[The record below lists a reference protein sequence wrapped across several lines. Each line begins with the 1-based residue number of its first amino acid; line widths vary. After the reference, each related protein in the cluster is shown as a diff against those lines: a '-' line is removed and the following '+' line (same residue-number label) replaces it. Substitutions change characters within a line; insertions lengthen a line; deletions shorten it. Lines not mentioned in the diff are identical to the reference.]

1 MNYSSKQ
8 IMTKL
13 AVNKS
18 LLKEYSSNESERTV
32 YLNNG
37 DEFQIQ
43 LFNPLTETIGA
54 EITIN
59 GETIEG
65 RLILRPGERV
75 WLERY
80 LNNAKKF
87 KFSTYEVDGDP
98 GAQAAI
104 ARNGNIRI
112 NFYKEYKP
120 THVYV
125 SQYTTSSPWSSPW
138 TINPLTTCVNS
149 AISSDCTVKG
159 ISDCDLKFCE
169 DAASISNSDLKVCA
183 NDTATSARTG
193 AKQLL
198 KTATNAVNINGD
210 ILSTT
215 LGEVANTLDLDF
227 EDNVTTYSDRI
238 ETGRIEAGSHSDQTF
253 SVEDKTWNSW
263 PFQNEEIKILP
274 MSRKPY
280 TASDLRKIYCTQCG
294 RKLNEK
300 YKFCPYCGA
309 KCIVRRLI
317 IFWI

>member
-8 IMTKL
+8 IMAKL

-43 LFNPLTETIGA
+43 LFNPLAETIGA
-54 EITIN
+54 EIAIN
-59 GETIEG
+59 GETLEG

-125 SQYTTSSPWSSPW
+125 SQYTSSPWSI
-138 TINPLTTCVNS
+138 TPLTTCVNS
-149 AISSDCTVKG
+149 AISSDCRIKG
-159 ISDCDLKFCE
+159 ISDCDLKFCSG
-169 DAASISNSDLKVCA
+169 ASE
-183 NDTATSARTG
+183 TSARTG
-193 AKQLL
+193 VKKLL
-198 KTATNAVNINGD
+198 KTATNVDIISAATSVLGD
-210 ILSTT
+210 AT
-215 LGEVANTLDLDF
+215 NTLALDF
-227 EDNVTTYSDRI
+227 EEDVTTYSDRI

-280 TASDLRKIYCTQCG
+280 TASDLKKIYCTQCG

-309 KCIVRRLI
+309 KCV
-317 IFWI
+317 